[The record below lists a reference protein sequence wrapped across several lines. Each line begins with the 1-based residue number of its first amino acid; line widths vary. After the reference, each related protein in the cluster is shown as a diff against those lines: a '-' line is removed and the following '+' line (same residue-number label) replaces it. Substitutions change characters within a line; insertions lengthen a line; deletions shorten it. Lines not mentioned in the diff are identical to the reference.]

1 MNPTDQADDRCALNR
16 RNILLAGA
24 AVATTLAG
32 AALIFAFATLV
43 PASAQQTSG
52 ASPAGAQ
59 PAPSQAAKAFQQ
71 ELVAGAQQFAAKV
84 DVAARALENN
94 PRLKS
99 LSHEQR
105 KALIEF
111 VAGNM
116 LFAINHELGH
126 ALVSEMGLPVLGKE
140 EDAVDAY
147 AVLVMLAIGDS
158 VSERVLNETVS
169 GWFLDAKRNAVEG
182 TRVPFYDAHSVDQR
196 RAYDIICLMVGSD
209 PDKFAAA
216 ADSAQMPADRQ
227 GTCAGDYSN
236 ASWSWTTVLRQHLR
250 PASHPKQK
258 IEPKYGSG
266 KGQYDDL
273 AQAFRTI
280 GMLELVAELAADRYV
295 WRRPITIELQ
305 TCGTSNA
312 DWDLNNH
319 RIVVCYEMAADF
331 ADLYRGYGLT
341 PAPATKAK

>member
-1 MNPTDQADDRCALNR
+1 MKAM
-16 RNILLAGA
+16 
-24 AVATTLAG
+24 TLAG
-32 AALIFAFATLV
+32 AALTFALATLV

-71 ELVAGAQQFAAKV
+71 ELVAGAEQFAAKV

-99 LSHEQR
+99 LTHEQR

-158 VSERVLNETVS
+158 VSDRVLKETVS

-182 TRVPFYDAHSVDQR
+182 TSVKFYDMHSVDKR
-196 RAYDIICLMVGSD
+196 RAYDIICLMVGFD
-209 PDKFAAA
+209 PDKFAAVA
-216 ADSAQMPADRQ
+216 NGAQIPADRQ
-227 GTCAGDYSN
+227 GTCQSDYSN

-250 PASHPKQK
+250 PAAHPKQK

-266 KGQYDDL
+266 QGRYDDL

-295 WRRPITIELQ
+295 WRHPIAIEMQ
-305 TCGTSNA
+305 TCGTPNA
-312 DWDLNNH
+312 DWDLQGH
-319 RIVVCYEMAADF
+319 RIVMCYEMAADF

-341 PAPATKAK
+341 TPANTSAMTPANTPAMKAK